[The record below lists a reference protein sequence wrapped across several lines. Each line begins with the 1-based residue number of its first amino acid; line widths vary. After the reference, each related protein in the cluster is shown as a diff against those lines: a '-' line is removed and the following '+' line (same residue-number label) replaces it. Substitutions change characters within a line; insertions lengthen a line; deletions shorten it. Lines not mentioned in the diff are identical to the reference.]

1 MTDDEPIALN
11 TTPTK
16 YNYVLTF
23 ISHNDDNTSFLRNIA
38 LYIDKITT
46 SYLPNDDIQFTST
59 KILSPRAQDHY
70 FTSSNPNIK
79 TPPPVPLQSNLDAI
93 IQRDTIYRKRKSLV
107 AFDMDSTLI
116 KQEVIELIASYA
128 GVEPQ
133 VHDIT
138 QRAMNNEL
146 DFAESLRLRVQLLK
160 GLPIETLYD
169 EIKSKL
175 VFTEGVRLLCRC
187 LKKIGVYLVV
197 LSGGFVP
204 FAEFVKRELE
214 MDYMKANVLGV
225 DRNQK
230 NSPVL
235 NGEVV
240 GEIVDGECKRETV
253 LSLCKKLKIPIE
265 SSCMVGDGANDVPA
279 MLACGFGV
287 AWNAKPNVQKVAPC
301 RLNTR
306 SLLDVMY
313 IFGYTDAEIGELL
326 K

>member
-1 MTDDEPIALN
+1 MS
-11 TTPTK
+11 TPLK

-23 ISHNDDNTSFLRNIA
+23 ISHSDDITNFQRDITS
-38 LYIDKITT
+38 YIDKLTT
-46 SYLPNDDIQFTST
+46 TYFPNDNIHFTST
-59 KILSPRAQDHY
+59 RTLSPRAQDHY

-79 TPPPVPLQSNLDAI
+79 ALPPSTQDNLDAI
-93 IQRDTIYRKRKSLV
+93 IQRDNVYRKRKSLV

-128 GVEPQ
+128 EVEPQ

-160 GLPIETLYD
+160 GISVETLYD
-169 EIKSKL
+169 EIKSQL

-187 LKKIGVYLVV
+187 LKRLGVYLVV

-204 FAEFVKRELE
+204 FAEFVKRELG
-214 MDYMKANVLGV
+214 MDYMKANVLKV
-225 DRNQK
+225 DRNQ
-230 NSPVL
+230 NDVPVL
-235 NGEVV
+235 TGEVV
-240 GEIVDGECKRETV
+240 GRIVDGECKKETV
-253 LSLCKKLKIPIE
+253 LKLCKELKIPIE

-279 MLACGFGV
+279 MLACGFGI

-301 RLNTR
+301 RLNTK

-313 IFGYTDAEIGELL
+313 IFGYTDAEIDELV